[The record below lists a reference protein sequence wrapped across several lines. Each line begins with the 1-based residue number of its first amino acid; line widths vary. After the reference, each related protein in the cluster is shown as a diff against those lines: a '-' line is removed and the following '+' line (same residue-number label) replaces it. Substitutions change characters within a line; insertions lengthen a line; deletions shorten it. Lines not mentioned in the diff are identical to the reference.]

1 MDYYHDFHMEEVEL
15 PSEAE
20 EEQEL
25 FFEFGEED
33 IRSLPQEVLE
43 GE

>member
-1 MDYYHDFHMEEVEL
+1 MVEDIPEPEPEGDEEMFFDFGDDE
-15 PSEAE
+15 
-20 EEQEL
+20 
-25 FFEFGEED
+25 